1 MHACTYAHKIT
12 YQCYII
18 TSTLPGVL
26 ILGQTGKVITPAHE
40 NSGVATVASLA
51 LAKLLVP
58 LKHLKIDDTEYA
70 LLKEIVLFNPG
81 EYCTCIQLV
90 MYE

>member
-1 MHACTYAHKIT
+1 MYVL
-12 YQCYII
+12 CYTTHHISLY
-18 TSTLPGVL
+18 TGVL
-26 ILGQTGKVITPAHE
+26 ILGNTGKVITQAHE
-40 NSGVATVASLA
+40 NSGVATVAALA

-81 EYCTCIQLV
+81 ECSV
-90 MYE
+90 

>member
-1 MHACTYAHKIT
+1 MSYCINSQLDNSLYIT
-12 YQCYII
+12 IH
-18 TSTLPGVL
+18 TGVL
-26 ILGQTGKVITPAHE
+26 ILGNTGKVITPAHE
-40 NSGVATVASLA
+40 NSGVATVAALA

-81 EYCTCIQLV
+81 ECLMQHFLYIK
-90 MYE
+90 

>member
-1 MHACTYAHKIT
+1 MSSRHISLLYSSSHILV
-12 YQCYII
+12 Y
-18 TSTLPGVL
+18 TLTGVL
-26 ILGQTGKVITPAHE
+26 ILGNTGKVITQAHE
-40 NSGVATVASLA
+40 NSGVATVAALA

-81 EYCTCIQLV
+81 ECL
-90 MYE
+90 M